1 MRHYHNHLVGVACM
15 SSAAQELLLHWMLPL
30 AAGACSYCRMPDK
43 FPESCALGDTPE
55 PMYSAY
61 SWLGAPAPNSLRWIS
76 VPRVERGQQAFLRHA
91 LLPAAQKQSTAPGAA
106 RRRWPE

>member
-1 MRHYHNHLVGVACM
+1 
-15 SSAAQELLLHWMLPL
+15 
-30 AAGACSYCRMPDK
+30 MPDK
-43 FPESCALGDTPE
+43 FPESCALGAAPE

-76 VPRVERGQQAFLRHA
+76 VLRVERGQQAFLRHA
-91 LLPAAQKQSTAPGAA
+91 LLPVAQKQSTAPGAA